1 MSRTV
6 LHTEHAP
13 AAIGPYSQGIMT
25 EDMIFVSGQIPV
37 DPTTGEMQGDVAAQ
51 TKQVMENLKA
61 VLKAANAELSQVVKA
76 TIFLTDIADFKAVNE
91 VYASYF
97 IEEPPARSTV
107 AVAALPL
114 DAKVE
119 IEVIAVKH

>member
-114 DAKVE
+114 QAKVE

>member
-25 EDMIFVSGQIPV
+25 EAFIFASGQIPV
-37 DPTTGEMQGDVAAQ
+37 DPTTGNMPEDVAEQ
-51 TKQVMENLKA
+51 TKQVMENVKA
-61 VLKAANAELSQVVKA
+61 VLRAAEADLSQIVKT
-76 TIFLTDIADFKAVNE
+76 TIFLTDIEDFKVVNE

-97 IEEPPARSTV
+97 TEAPPARSTV

-114 DAKVE
+114 QAKVE
-119 IEVIAVKH
+119 IEVIALRR

>member
-97 IEEPPARSTV
+97 VDEPPARSTV

>member
-13 AAIGPYSQGIMT
+13 AAIGPYSQGIQT
-25 EDMIFVSGQIPV
+25 DDFIFVSGQIPV
-37 DPTTGEMQGDVAAQ
+37 DPVTGKMEEEVAAQ
-51 TKQVMENLKA
+51 AKQVMENVRS
-61 VLKAANAELSQVVKA
+61 VLLAADADLSQIVKT
-76 TIFLTDIADFKAVNE
+76 TIFLTDIDDFQAVNE

-97 IEEPPARSTV
+97 EQEPPARSTV

-114 DAKVE
+114 RAKVE
-119 IEVIAVKH
+119 IEVIALRR

>member
-25 EDMIFVSGQIPV
+25 EEYIFISGQIPV
-37 DPTTGEMQGDVAAQ
+37 DPTTGEMQEDVAAQ
-51 TKQVMENLKA
+51 AKQVMENLKA
-61 VLKAANAELSQVVKA
+61 VLKAADADLSQVVKA

-91 VYASYF
+91 VYATYF
-97 IEEPPARSTV
+97 DAEPPARSTV
-107 AVAALPL
+107 AVNALPL
-114 DAKVE
+114 QAKVE
-119 IEVIAVKH
+119 IEVIAVKR

>member
-97 IEEPPARSTV
+97 VDEPPARSTV

-114 DAKVE
+114 QAKVE

>member
-97 IEEPPARSTV
+97 IDEPPARSTV

-114 DAKVE
+114 QAKVE